1 MKFKSNS
8 TNPFYDKSIFREIEL
23 YSPAHIKWTTSVL
36 NKLRS
41 TGILPT
47 FIQKDKDFDSFWGWI
62 CHFFAVIVIYGR
74 QFLDIFTDKDL
85 FWEFLKQKDLY
96 RDTRV
101 DLYENLEI
109 YNNQDIPYI
118 PILNKKI
125 VAGYPI
131 DVKGYICSDY
141 LPIEENNILTMKSSN
156 IFEGDLP
163 EDLKVEVGVAFYDE
177 EKKFVQGYTTELSK
191 EKLEEINIEK
201 NKYQDVIQINYDKSS
216 SMFLGRSRE
225 YNRITWIFVSGQEFY
240 IKSEKPVDSNVDVII
255 NLSYSY
261 NSTVYEDTILYL
273 TILKGN
279 TESLKYS
286 IVTGNIT
293 YRVNTFNFTNS
304 NLNVIKKSSSYFY
317 CWDDKYIYYNTE
329 YPDFYIPTDLGNI
342 YFAKQ
347 NFFSLE
353 DVNTKVYLK
362 ENSKI
367 ITFDY
372 QSGKNYSTY
381 PNVGSQFSYTLFG
394 NSNFKVCHG
403 DLLVGDRIEIS
414 VSSSTIN
421 NTLFL
426 VNEDTKIII
435 SKDQFINQNT
445 FVKVIEEKCSFYLNI
460 EAVTGTCTVYRQENI
475 LEIIGN
481 IPARE
486 HLINVQIPPYENNE
500 FIFDKMIL
508 ESVGG
513 IDKNNDGF
521 NLFYTKGEE
530 KPENPKL
537 EEIANSEINGGL
549 SVDLLI
555 ETGKNIKY
563 FVFSYPAIY
572 LKKSENVFL
581 VKPYISGEGYYNTK
595 NLTKESLLNIYNTF
609 RKRGTL
615 NSLNYIKNICETNL
629 SDLFYS
635 NYLNKDNIGW
645 YLNKAYPLNKFLTKN
660 IDLSN
665 ILIKNLIPLSNGEF
679 VEFYDNFLS
688 FSDSNCLKIK
698 WERRLE
704 FSVQKVIVFCTL
716 YDKDKKAFYPPMVN
730 TIINT
735 EINGLV
741 IENIPKGITE
751 LSIPIKVIEDAR
763 QKDLGKNLINID
775 YTKEIY
781 LFLNNITYN
790 NINYELK
797 YLQLKAIHFI
807 TDISQKFIT
816 ADDNLGETINQLVIG
831 NSLSNLDL
839 EQVNFS
845 LNLLSLKDKLI
856 KFKLDSNS
864 ILNFEKTLTQRKRNQ
879 IFLNIEEKKDSNRET
894 VSINNTNSL
903 FKINLN
909 LESFFDCNLTFNN
922 QDNIQRFNRFYFTL
936 LDDFGNRYSIISVL
950 RSYIPA
956 HTTEKVSYYGLEQGL
971 NCKKI
976 TCRRGNIVSSSSGKE
991 SYNIKINN
999 QIVYVGALDFTSSSY
1014 EIEFNLTNSFELSA
1028 DQKYIMDG
1036 VVNYIIN

>member
-41 TGILPT
+41 IGILPT

-141 LPIEENNILTMKSSN
+141 LPIEENNVLTMKSSN

-177 EKKFVQGYTTELSK
+177 EKRFVQGYTTELSK
-191 EKLEEINIEK
+191 EKLEEITIEK
-201 NKYQDVIQINYDKSS
+201 NLYKGVEKIFYKGIINKRIRQLNKIDGIIYSS
-216 SMFLGRSRE
+216 SDSTITVTKGKVTLQKAAKSDIYVTLKIVDISNGIE
-225 YNRITWIFVSGQEFY
+225 YTKDFTIYKNNLE
-240 IKSEKPVDSNVDVII
+240 SEEKII
-255 NLSYSY
+255 LDRY
-261 NSTVYEDTILYL
+261 NSYIRFSNISFTSANINVYKDY
-273 TILKGN
+273 
-279 TESLKYS
+279 
-286 IVTGNIT
+286 
-293 YRVNTFNFTNS
+293 
-304 NLNVIKKSSSYFY
+304 Y
-317 CWDDKYIYYNTE
+317 CWDNTYSYYHNDINEE
-329 YPDFYIPTDLGNI
+329 YTPPTDVASVEIMNSLVKPASDIKIGLQLINNETKDI
-342 YFAKQ
+342 Y
-347 NFFSLE
+347 NYE
-353 DVNTKVYLK
+353 G
-362 ENSKI
+362 I
-367 ITFDY
+367 ILSGDY
-372 QSGKNYSTY
+372 K
-381 PNVGSQFSYTLFG
+381 
-394 NSNFKVCHG
+394 CE
-403 DLLVGDRIEIS
+403 IEIVPLPLS
-414 VSSSTIN
+414 FNNLKLISIN
-421 NTLFL
+421 DIETNTDGTYLYYI
-426 VNEDTKIII
+426 DGTTK
-435 SKDQFINQNT
+435 S
-445 FVKVIEEKCSFYLNI
+445 
-460 EAVTGTCTVYRQENI
+460 
-475 LEIIGN
+475 
-481 IPARE
+481 
-486 HLINVQIPPYENNE
+486 
-500 FIFDKMIL
+500 
-508 ESVGG
+508 
-513 IDKNNDGF
+513 
-521 NLFYTKGEE
+521 
-530 KPENPKL
+530 ENPSIK
-537 EEIANSEINGGL
+537 EVVNSEINGGL

-581 VKPYISGEGYYNTK
+581 VKPYISGEGYYDTK

-645 YLNKAYPLNKFLTKN
+645 YLNKAYLLNKFLTKN

-665 ILIKNLIPLSNGEF
+665 ILIKSLIPLSNGEF

-781 LFLNNITYN
+781 LFLSNITYN
-790 NINYELK
+790 DINYELK

-807 TDISQKFIT
+807 TDTSQKFIT
-816 ADDNLGETINQLVIG
+816 ADDNLGETINKLVIG
-831 NSLSNLDL
+831 NSLFNLDL

-856 KFKLDSNS
+856 KFKLDSDS
-864 ILNFEKTLTQRKRNQ
+864 VLNFERVLTQRTKNQ

-894 VSINNTNSL
+894 VIINNANSL
-903 FKINLN
+903 FKINLKF
-909 LESFFDCNLTFNN
+909 ESFFDCNLTFNN
-922 QDNIQRFNRFYFTL
+922 QDNVQRFNRFYFTL
-936 LDDFGNRYSIISVL
+936 LDDFGNRYNIVFVL

-956 HTTEKVSYYGLEQGL
+956 HTTERESYYNLEQGL

-976 TCRRGNIVSSSSGKE
+976 TCRRGKIISSSSGKE

-999 QIVYVGALDFTSSSY
+999 QIVYVGALDFTSSY
-1014 EIEFNLTNSFELSA
+1014 EIEFNLSNSFELSA
-1028 DQKYIMDG
+1028 NQKYIMDG

>member
-191 EKLEEINIEK
+191 EKLEEITIEK
-201 NKYQDVIQINYDKSS
+201 NLYKGVEKIFYKGIINKRIRQLNKIDGIIYSS
-216 SMFLGRSRE
+216 SDSTITVTKGKVTLQKAAKSDIYVTLKIVDISNGIE
-225 YNRITWIFVSGQEFY
+225 YTKDFTIYKNNLE
-240 IKSEKPVDSNVDVII
+240 SEEKII
-255 NLSYSY
+255 LDRY
-261 NSTVYEDTILYL
+261 NSYIRFSNISFTSANINVYKDY
-273 TILKGN
+273 
-279 TESLKYS
+279 
-286 IVTGNIT
+286 
-293 YRVNTFNFTNS
+293 
-304 NLNVIKKSSSYFY
+304 Y
-317 CWDDKYIYYNTE
+317 CWDNTYSYYHNDINE
-329 YPDFYIPTDLGNI
+329 EYIPPTDVASVEIMNSLVKPASDIKIGLQLINNETKDI
-342 YFAKQ
+342 Y
-347 NFFSLE
+347 NYE
-353 DVNTKVYLK
+353 G
-362 ENSKI
+362 I
-367 ITFDY
+367 ILSGDY
-372 QSGKNYSTY
+372 K
-381 PNVGSQFSYTLFG
+381 
-394 NSNFKVCHG
+394 CE
-403 DLLVGDRIEIS
+403 IEIVPLPLS
-414 VSSSTIN
+414 FNNLKLISIN
-421 NTLFL
+421 DIETNT
-426 VNEDTKIII
+426 DGT
-435 SKDQFINQNT
+435 
-445 FVKVIEEKCSFYLNI
+445 YLYYI
-460 EAVTGTCTVYRQENI
+460 DGTT
-475 LEIIGN
+475 
-481 IPARE
+481 
-486 HLINVQIPPYENNE
+486 
-500 FIFDKMIL
+500 
-508 ESVGG
+508 
-513 IDKNNDGF
+513 
-521 NLFYTKGEE
+521 
-530 KPENPKL
+530 KPENPSIK
-537 EEIANSEINGGL
+537 EVVNSEINGGL

-555 ETGKNIKY
+555 ETDKNIKY

-581 VKPYISGEGYYNTK
+581 VKPYISGEGYYDTK

-665 ILIKNLIPLSNGEF
+665 ILIKSLIPLSNGEF

-716 YDKDKKAFYPPMVN
+716 YDKDKKAFYPPMIN

-790 NINYELK
+790 SINYELK
-797 YLQLKAIHFI
+797 YIQLKAIHFI
-807 TDISQKFIT
+807 TDINQEFIT
-816 ADDNLGETINQLVIG
+816 ADDNLGKTINKLVIG

-839 EQVNFS
+839 EQINFS

-879 IFLNIEEKKDSNRET
+879 ISLNVEEKKDSNRKT
-894 VSINNTNSL
+894 VSVNNTNSL
-903 FKINLN
+903 FKINLKF
-909 LESFFDCNLTFNN
+909 ESIFDCNLTFNN
-922 QDNIQRFNRFYFTL
+922 QDNIQRFNKFYFTL
-936 LDDFGNRYSIISVL
+936 IDEFGNPYNIVSVL

-956 HTTEKVSYYGLEQGL
+956 HTTERANYYDLEQSL
-971 NCKKI
+971 NCKKVI
-976 TCRRGNIVSSSSGKE
+976 CRKGSILSSSSGKE
-991 SYNIKINN
+991 SFNIKING
-999 QIVYVGALDFTSSSY
+999 QVVYVGALDFTSSY
-1014 EIEFNLTNSFELSA
+1014 EIEFNLTNPFELSA
-1028 DQKYIMDG
+1028 NQKYTMDG

>member
-177 EKKFVQGYTTELSK
+177 KKKFVQGYTTELSK
-191 EKLEEINIEK
+191 EKLEEITIEK
-201 NKYQDVIQINYDKSS
+201 NLYKGVEK
-216 SMFLGRSRE
+216 
-225 YNRITWIFVSGQEFY
+225 IFYKG
-240 IKSEKPVDSNVDVII
+240 II
-255 NLSYSY
+255 NKRIRQLNKVNVSFSMSG
-261 NSTVYEDTILYL
+261 NPVRFIVISVTLENPAESTVYVSVEWNKTQSGTIVPQVGKE
-273 TILKGN
+273 IIIINKGEISKKSN
-279 TESLKYS
+279 VIGGIEYPDPYS
-286 IVTGNIT
+286 IVN
-293 YRVNTFNFTNS
+293 VSFEES
-304 NLNVIKKSSSYFY
+304 NLNQYKGEY
-317 CWDDKYIYYNTE
+317 CWDNNYIYYNEEFSQSEIYTDVASVQIMNSLTKPTSDIKIGLQLINNETE
-329 YPDFYIPTDLGNI
+329 DI
-342 YFAKQ
+342 Y
-347 NFFSLE
+347 NYE
-353 DVNTKVYLK
+353 G
-362 ENSKI
+362 I
-367 ITFDY
+367 ILSGDY
-372 QSGKNYSTY
+372 K
-381 PNVGSQFSYTLFG
+381 
-394 NSNFKVCHG
+394 CE
-403 DLLVGDRIEIS
+403 IEIVPLPLS
-414 VSSSTIN
+414 FNNLKLISINDIETNTDGTYLYYIDGTI
-421 NTLFL
+421 
-426 VNEDTKIII
+426 E
-435 SKDQFINQNT
+435 
-445 FVKVIEEKCSFYLNI
+445 
-460 EAVTGTCTVYRQENI
+460 
-475 LEIIGN
+475 
-481 IPARE
+481 
-486 HLINVQIPPYENNE
+486 
-500 FIFDKMIL
+500 
-508 ESVGG
+508 
-513 IDKNNDGF
+513 
-521 NLFYTKGEE
+521 
-530 KPENPKL
+530 PENPSIK
-537 EEIANSEINGGL
+537 EVVNSEINGGL

-572 LKKSENVFL
+572 LKESENAFL
-581 VKPYISGEGYYNTK
+581 VKPYISGEGYYDVK
-595 NLTKESLLNIYNTF
+595 NLTKESLLNVYDTF
-609 RKRGTL
+609 RKRGTV

-716 YDKDKKAFYPPMVN
+716 YDKDKKAFYPPMTN
-730 TIINT
+730 AIINT

-751 LSIPIKVIEDAR
+751 LTIPVKVIEDAR

-839 EQVNFS
+839 KQVNFS

-856 KFKLDSNS
+856 KFKLDFNS
-864 ILNFEKTLTQRKRNQ
+864 ILNFEKTLIQRKRNQ

-956 HTTEKVSYYGLEQGL
+956 HTTEKVSYYDLEQGL

-976 TCRRGNIVSSSSGKE
+976 TCRRGKIVSSSSGKE

-999 QIVYVGALDFTSSSY
+999 QIVYVGALDFTSSY

>member
-191 EKLEEINIEK
+191 EKLEEITIEK
-201 NKYQDVIQINYDKSS
+201 NLYKGVEKIFYKGIINKRIRQLNKIDGIIYSS
-216 SMFLGRSRE
+216 SDST
-225 YNRITWIFVSGQEFY
+225 ITVTKGKVTLQKAA
-240 IKSEKPVDSNVDVII
+240 KSDIYVTLKIVDISNGIRYTKDFTIYKNNLESEEKII
-255 NLSYSY
+255 LDRY
-261 NSTVYEDTILYL
+261 NSYIRFSNISFTSANINVYKDY
-273 TILKGN
+273 
-279 TESLKYS
+279 
-286 IVTGNIT
+286 
-293 YRVNTFNFTNS
+293 
-304 NLNVIKKSSSYFY
+304 Y
-317 CWDDKYIYYNTE
+317 CWDNTYSYYHNDINE
-329 YPDFYIPTDLGNI
+329 EYIPPTDVASVEIMNSLVKPASDIKIGLQLINNETKDI
-342 YFAKQ
+342 Y
-347 NFFSLE
+347 NYE
-353 DVNTKVYLK
+353 G
-362 ENSKI
+362 I
-367 ITFDY
+367 ILSGDY
-372 QSGKNYSTY
+372 K
-381 PNVGSQFSYTLFG
+381 
-394 NSNFKVCHG
+394 CE
-403 DLLVGDRIEIS
+403 IEIVPLPLS
-414 VSSSTIN
+414 FNNLKLISIN
-421 NTLFL
+421 DIETNTDGTYLYYI
-426 VNEDTKIII
+426 DGTTK
-435 SKDQFINQNT
+435 T
-445 FVKVIEEKCSFYLNI
+445 
-460 EAVTGTCTVYRQENI
+460 
-475 LEIIGN
+475 
-481 IPARE
+481 
-486 HLINVQIPPYENNE
+486 
-500 FIFDKMIL
+500 
-508 ESVGG
+508 
-513 IDKNNDGF
+513 
-521 NLFYTKGEE
+521 
-530 KPENPKL
+530 ENPSIK
-537 EEIANSEINGGL
+537 EVVNSEINGGL

-555 ETGKNIKY
+555 ETDKNIKY

-581 VKPYISGEGYYNTK
+581 VKPYISGEGYYDTK

-665 ILIKNLIPLSNGEF
+665 ILIKSLIPLSNGEF

-716 YDKDKKAFYPPMVN
+716 YDKDKKAFYPPMIN

-790 NINYELK
+790 SINYELK
-797 YLQLKAIHFI
+797 YIQLKAIHFI
-807 TDISQKFIT
+807 TDINQEFIT
-816 ADDNLGETINQLVIG
+816 ADDNLGKTINKLVIG

-839 EQVNFS
+839 EQINFS

-879 IFLNIEEKKDSNRET
+879 ISLNVEEKKDSNRKT
-894 VSINNTNSL
+894 VSVNNTNSL
-903 FKINLN
+903 FKINLKF
-909 LESFFDCNLTFNN
+909 ESIFDCNLTFNN

-936 LDDFGNRYSIISVL
+936 IDEFGNPYNIVSVL

-956 HTTEKVSYYGLEQGL
+956 HTTERANYYDLEQSL
-971 NCKKI
+971 NCKKVI
-976 TCRRGNIVSSSSGKE
+976 CRKGSILSLSSGKE
-991 SYNIKINN
+991 SFNIKING
-999 QIVYVGALDFTSSSY
+999 QVVYVGALDFTSSY
-1014 EIEFNLTNSFELSA
+1014 EIEFNLTNPFELSA
-1028 DQKYIMDG
+1028 NQKYTMDG

>member
-74 QFLDIFTDKDL
+74 QFLDIFIDKDL

-191 EKLEEINIEK
+191 EKLEEITIEK
-201 NKYQDVIQINYDKSS
+201 NLYKGVEK
-216 SMFLGRSRE
+216 
-225 YNRITWIFVSGQEFY
+225 IFYKG
-240 IKSEKPVDSNVDVII
+240 II
-255 NLSYSY
+255 NKRIRQLNKVNVSFSMTG
-261 NSTVYEDTILYL
+261 NPVRFTAISVTLENPAESTVYVSVEWNKKQSGTIVPQLGKEII
-273 TILKGN
+273 TINKGEISKKSN
-279 TESLKYS
+279 SIGGIEYPDPYS
-286 IVTGNIT
+286 IVN
-293 YRVNTFNFTNS
+293 VSFEES
-304 NLNVIKKSSSYFY
+304 NLNQYKGEY
-317 CWDDKYIYYNTE
+317 CWDDNYIYYNE
-329 YPDFYIPTDLGNI
+329 EFFQNEIPTDV
-342 YFAKQ
+342 A
-347 NFFSLE
+347 S
-353 DVNTKVYLK
+353 
-362 ENSKI
+362 
-367 ITFDY
+367 
-372 QSGKNYSTY
+372 
-381 PNVGSQFSYTLFG
+381 
-394 NSNFKVCHG
+394 
-403 DLLVGDRIEIS
+403 IEIMDS
-414 VSSSTIN
+414 LIKPASDIKIGLQLIN
-421 NTLFL
+421 NEKKDIYNYEGIILSGDYKC
-426 VNEDTKIII
+426 EIKIVPLPLSFNNLKLI
-435 SKDQFINQNT
+435 SINDIETNT
-445 FVKVIEEKCSFYLNI
+445 DGTYLYYI
-460 EAVTGTCTVYRQENI
+460 DGTTE
-475 LEIIGN
+475 
-481 IPARE
+481 
-486 HLINVQIPPYENNE
+486 
-500 FIFDKMIL
+500 
-508 ESVGG
+508 
-513 IDKNNDGF
+513 
-521 NLFYTKGEE
+521 
-530 KPENPKL
+530 PENPSIK
-537 EEIANSEINGGL
+537 EVVNSEINGGL

-581 VKPYISGEGYYNTK
+581 VKPYISGEGYYDTK

-665 ILIKNLIPLSNGEF
+665 ILIKSLIPLSNGEF

-781 LFLNNITYN
+781 LFLNNITYDS
-790 NINYELK
+790 INYELK
-797 YLQLKAIHFI
+797 YIQLKAIHFI
-807 TDISQKFIT
+807 TDTSQEFIT
-816 ADDNLGETINQLVIG
+816 ADDNLGKTINKLIIG

-864 ILNFEKTLTQRKRNQ
+864 ILNFEKTLVKRKRNQ
-879 IFLNIEEKKDSNRET
+879 ISLNVEEQKDSNRET

-903 FKINLN
+903 FKINLKF
-909 LESFFDCNLTFNN
+909 ESLFDCNLTFNN
-922 QDNIQRFNRFYFTL
+922 QDNVQRFNKFYFTL
-936 LDDFGNRYSIISVL
+936 IDEFGNNYHVISVL

-956 HTTEKVSYYGLEQGL
+956 HTTEKANYYDLEQKL
-971 NCKKI
+971 NCKKVI
-976 TCRRGNIVSSSSGKE
+976 CRKGSIVSSSSGKE
-991 SYNIKINN
+991 SFNIKING
-999 QIVYVGALDFTSSSY
+999 QVVYIGTLDFTSSY

>member
-41 TGILPT
+41 IGILPT

-177 EKKFVQGYTTELSK
+177 EKRFVQGYTTELSK
-191 EKLEEINIEK
+191 EKLEEITIEK
-201 NKYQDVIQINYDKSS
+201 NLYKGVEKIFYKGIINKRIRQLNKIDGIIYSS
-216 SMFLGRSRE
+216 SDSTITVTKGKVTLQKAAKSDIYVTLKIVDISNGIE
-225 YNRITWIFVSGQEFY
+225 YTKDFTIYKNNLE
-240 IKSEKPVDSNVDVII
+240 SEEKII
-255 NLSYSY
+255 LDRY
-261 NSTVYEDTILYL
+261 NSYIRFSNISFTSANINVYKDY
-273 TILKGN
+273 
-279 TESLKYS
+279 
-286 IVTGNIT
+286 
-293 YRVNTFNFTNS
+293 
-304 NLNVIKKSSSYFY
+304 Y
-317 CWDDKYIYYNTE
+317 CWDNTYSYYHNDINEE
-329 YPDFYIPTDLGNI
+329 YTPPTDVASVEIMNSLVKPASDIKIGLQLINNETKDI
-342 YFAKQ
+342 Y
-347 NFFSLE
+347 NYE
-353 DVNTKVYLK
+353 G
-362 ENSKI
+362 I
-367 ITFDY
+367 ILSGDY
-372 QSGKNYSTY
+372 K
-381 PNVGSQFSYTLFG
+381 
-394 NSNFKVCHG
+394 CE
-403 DLLVGDRIEIS
+403 IEIVPLPLS
-414 VSSSTIN
+414 FNNLKLISIN
-421 NTLFL
+421 DIETNTDGTYLYYI
-426 VNEDTKIII
+426 DGTTK
-435 SKDQFINQNT
+435 
-445 FVKVIEEKCSFYLNI
+445 
-460 EAVTGTCTVYRQENI
+460 QENPSI
-475 LEIIGN
+475 KE
-481 IPARE
+481 
-486 HLINVQIPPYENNE
+486 V
-500 FIFDKMIL
+500 
-508 ESVGG
+508 V
-513 IDKNNDGF
+513 
-521 NLFYTKGEE
+521 
-530 KPENPKL
+530 
-537 EEIANSEINGGL
+537 NSEINGGL

-831 NSLSNLDL
+831 NSSSNLDL

-879 IFLNIEEKKDSNRET
+879 IFLNIEEKKDSNKET

-903 FKINLN
+903 FKISLN

-956 HTTEKVSYYGLEQGL
+956 HTTEKVSYYDLEQGL

-999 QIVYVGALDFTSSSY
+999 QIVYVGALDFTSSY
-1014 EIEFNLTNSFELSA
+1014 KIEFNLTNSFELSA